1 MFRSFHIARSS
12 FFGRGASVGLIAL
25 AGVLG
30 AEGAGAAP
38 SKDAEAEKVLKDAM
52 DSDYFETRFDKAEE
66 KLRKAIE
73 TCGSAC
79 SNETKAKLY
88 AALGT
93 VLAGG
98 RKELEDGRDAFI
110 DALKLDPKV
119 QPDPDLTSAEVSF
132 AFEKAKGELKMG
144 TPTASA
150 SAATHK
156 PPSAQRVRTPVPL
169 YVEIA
174 AEQLANV
181 RKVTGSYAGPGSET
195 FEPLAFRKIGERG
208 FGAEVPCE
216 EVGKEGEL
224 RYFITVLG
232 DGDKV
237 IATFGSRG
245 EPLRM
250 PLQKEISSEAPRWP
264 GFAAPDQCRA
274 GAAPDQCLDDRQCN
288 SGLVCQGGQ
297 CVAPPEKKSTLDNW
311 VTVSFAPD
319 LAIFSGQN
327 VCTNDSQNSA
337 SAAYA
342 HFVCLREDGSR
353 YVGTPTKDTGD
364 NINAGFSLGTLRV
377 AAQYERRV
385 LDNLTVGVRLG
396 FAFNGASGDGVQFLP
411 VHVEGRVGYSLGR
424 DVFGKP
430 GLRPFGFVS
439 GGLAQLDSSVRVQV
453 LEDATACGAKG
464 EGPCTKT
471 SSDGRLEPR
480 TQYLNAYKQAG
491 NGFASLG
498 IGVAYMPV
506 RNIGFHLAV
515 RGGLTFPVMV
525 GFLAPEAGITLGF

>member
-1 MFRSFHIARSS
+1 M
-12 FFGRGASVGLIAL
+12 GLIAL
-25 AGVLG
+25 AGVLAG
-30 AEGAGAAP
+30 HEVGAAP

-52 DSDYFETRFDKAEE
+52 DSDYFETRFDKAED

-73 TCGSAC
+73 TCGSTC

-119 QPDPDLTSAEVSF
+119 TPDPDFTSAEVSF

-144 TPTASA
+144 STASA

-156 PPSAQRVRTPVPL
+156 SPAAQRVRTPVPL

-174 AEQLANV
+174 ADQVANV
-181 RKVTGSYAGPGSET
+181 RKVTGSYAGPGGET

-208 FGAEVPCE
+208 YGAEVPCE

-224 RYFITVLG
+224 RYFITVYG

-274 GAAPDQCLDDRQCN
+274 NANAPDQCLDDRQCN

-297 CVAPPEKKSTLDNW
+297 CVAPPQKKSTLDNW
-311 VTVSFAPD
+311 VTISFAPD
-319 LAIFSGQN
+319 LAIYSAKN
-327 VCTNDSQNSA
+327 VCTMDSQTSS
-337 SAAYA
+337 SAAYQN
-342 HFVCLREDGSR
+342 FVCFRENGTR
-353 YVGTPTKDTGD
+353 YQGTPTPDLGD
-364 NINAGFSLGTLRV
+364 NINGGFTLGTLRLAV
-377 AAQYERRV
+377 QYERRV
-385 LDNLTVGVRLG
+385 FDNLTVGARLG
-396 FAFNGASGDGVQFLP
+396 FAFNGASGDNVSFFP
-411 VHVEGRVGYSLGR
+411 VHIEGRIGYSLGR
-424 DVFGKP
+424 AAFEKP
-430 GLRPFGFVS
+430 GLRPFAFVS
-439 GGLAQLDSSVRVQV
+439 GGYAQLDSSVRVQV
-453 LEDATACGAKG
+453 REEATACGPVKPDGTCSKANA
-464 EGPCTKT
+464 
-471 SSDGRLEPR
+471 SDGVQEKQI
-480 TQYLNAYKQAG
+480 QYLSAYKQAG
-491 NGFASLG
+491 NAFASLG
-498 IGVAYMPV
+498 LGLVFTPV
-506 RNIGFHLAV
+506 RNIGFHLAL
-515 RGGLTFPVMV
+515 RGGLTFPVVV
-525 GFLAPEAGITLGF
+525 GFLAPEAGLTLGF